1 MIDKQK
7 QERIGEFFIFGEVI
21 TFATFPIIINY
32 ATRLMPPVFFAAIST
47 LLAGLCLLPYLIFT
61 KQIRAIFER
70 RTIELVLGIA
80 LFIVIIP
87 SVFIFIGTSKTSS
100 INTTLLLQTEL
111 LFTFIICGLFFGE
124 KITKQ
129 KILGGLAVIIG
140 ATIILY
146 KKSFQ
151 FNIGDILIIAGTV
164 FYPIGNIFAKK
175 ALKIATPSVILF
187 MRSIIGGFFL
197 LLISFY
203 FEKFS
208 MAPLA
213 YAKENWGIILL
224 NGAIV
229 YLVSKLLWYKGFRFI
244 DISKAISISM
254 AMPAISLV
262 YAASFLHEIPT
273 IQQTAGFV
281 VVITGL
287 LFLTWRKR
295 AIEIEGV

>member
-1 MIDKQK
+1 MDDKQK
-7 QERIGEFFIFGEVI
+7 QEKIGELFIFGEII

-32 ATRLMPPVFFAAIST
+32 ATRLMPPVFFAALSI
-47 LLAGLCLLPYLIFT
+47 LLAGLCLFPYLIFT
-61 KQIRAIFER
+61 KQIRTIFNR
-70 RTIELVLGIA
+70 KLIKFIIGVA

-87 SVFIFIGTSKTSS
+87 SIFIFIGTSKTSS

-124 KITKQ
+124 KITLQ
-129 KILGGLAVIIG
+129 KILGGLAVVIG

-175 ALKIATPSVILF
+175 ALKISTPSVILF
-187 MRSIIGGFFL
+187 MRSIIGGLFL
-197 LLISFY
+197 LLVSFY
-203 FEKFS
+203 FENFS
-208 MAPLA
+208 SAPFE
-213 YAKENWGIILL
+213 YVKINWKIILL
-224 NGAIV
+224 NGAVV
-229 YLVSKLLWYKGFRFI
+229 YLASKLLWYKGFRYI

-262 YAASFLHEIPT
+262 YAAAFLYEIPT
-273 IQQTAGFV
+273 IQQITGFV
-281 VVITGL
+281 VAMIGL
-287 LFLTWRKR
+287 LLLTRRKKD
-295 AIEIEGV
+295 IVYS

>member
-1 MIDKQK
+1 MENKQK
-7 QERIGEFFIFGEVI
+7 QERIGELFIFGEVI

-70 RTIELVLGIA
+70 KLIGFILGVA

-87 SVFIFIGTSKTSS
+87 SIFIFTGTSKTSS

-129 KILGGLAVIIG
+129 KILGGLAVVIG

-187 MRSIIGGFFL
+187 MRSIIGGLFL

-208 MAPLA
+208 MAPMD
-213 YAKENWGIILL
+213 YAKENWKIILL
-224 NGAIV
+224 NGAVV
-229 YLVSKLLWYKGFRFI
+229 YLASKLLWYKGFRFI
-244 DISKAISISM
+244 EISKAISISM

-262 YAASFLHEIPT
+262 YAAAFLHEIPT
-273 IQQTAGFV
+273 IQQTGGFV
-281 VVITGL
+281 VAMAGL
-287 LFLTWRKR
+287 ILLTRRKR
-295 AIEIEGV
+295 EVELA

>member
-1 MIDKQK
+1 MDNKQK
-7 QERIGEFFIFGEVI
+7 QEKIGELFIFGEI
-21 TFATFPIIINY
+21 LTFATFPIIINY
-32 ATRLMPPVFFAAIST
+32 ATRLMPPVFFAAVST
-47 LLAGLCLLPYLIFT
+47 LLAGFCLLPYLIFT

-70 RTIELVLGIA
+70 KTVALVLGVA

-87 SVFIFIGTSKTSS
+87 SIFIFTGTSKTSS

-129 KILGGLAVIIG
+129 KLLGGLAVVIG

-187 MRSIIGGFFL
+187 MRSIIGGLFL

-203 FEKFS
+203 FEKFG
-208 MAPLA
+208 ALPLE
-213 YAKENWGIILL
+213 YAKENWKIILL
-224 NGAIV
+224 NGAVV
-229 YLVSKLLWYKGFRFI
+229 YLASKLLWYKGFRYI
-244 DISKAISISM
+244 EISKAISISM

-262 YAASFLHEIPT
+262 YAAAFLHEIPT
-273 IQQTAGFV
+273 MQQTAGFV

-287 LFLTWRKR
+287 LLLTRKKR
-295 AIEIEGV
+295 AIEIEI

>member
-1 MIDKQK
+1 MENKQK
-7 QERIGEFFIFGEVI
+7 QERIGELFIFGEVI

-80 LFIVIIP
+80 IFIVIIP

-140 ATIILY
+140 ATIIL
-146 KKSFQ
+146 
-151 FNIGDILIIAGTV
+151 
-164 FYPIGNIFAKK
+164 
-175 ALKIATPSVILF
+175 
-187 MRSIIGGFFL
+187 
-197 LLISFY
+197 
-203 FEKFS
+203 
-208 MAPLA
+208 
-213 YAKENWGIILL
+213 
-224 NGAIV
+224 
-229 YLVSKLLWYKGFRFI
+229 
-244 DISKAISISM
+244 
-254 AMPAISLV
+254 
-262 YAASFLHEIPT
+262 
-273 IQQTAGFV
+273 
-281 VVITGL
+281 
-287 LFLTWRKR
+287 
-295 AIEIEGV
+295 